1 MEKFFVKYRKLED
14 ELANPITTFMRATF
28 DELKLDIKEEAH
40 TNYTEYTS
48 GEVSDLLDGDKE
60 RWYIIYSRHEQ
71 AFCASQYLKK
81 MDSKRRRKE
90 PLLLPIK
97 TTPNTAVSEDGYEP
111 DQYGLKYLAHR
122 IKLQARELLNAR
134 QFIMQAEEMISKRSE
149 RDKRQLER
157 LRKTY
162 AVHKKIVNYT
172 KLSSALAYAETVD
185 TADADKFGETY
196 QYESEYF

>member
-48 GEVSDLLDGDKE
+48 GE
-60 RWYIIYSRHEQ
+60 